1 MNEDWRNK
9 TVDLP
14 SVFEGI
20 KFCYDLANSYKDLL
34 NLDFDQF
41 FKFQT
46 LLLESVQNAIIHG
59 NKSNPGLI
67 VSLNIR
73 VINDTVFFTIS
84 DSGDGFD
91 FTKVVDPIHPD
102 FIDKECGRGLFFI
115 KKLADTVEFSNSG
128 SKILISMSI

>member
-14 SVFEGI
+14 SDLEGI
-20 KFCYDLANSYKDLL
+20 KVCDDLANSYKDLL